1 MADEID
7 EDAGWPG
14 EDINQV
20 VTDACTSIL
29 EPEPHWNEA
38 KVPLL
43 IDEICG
49 RIMKELV
56 ERKLPYKFI
65 VTCMLIQKTDKP
77 LMSSCSVNWEN
88 NSDGIENVIFPP
100 LRSKESANKTLQCN
114 CTVMGVRF

>member
-43 IDEICG
+43 IDEICS